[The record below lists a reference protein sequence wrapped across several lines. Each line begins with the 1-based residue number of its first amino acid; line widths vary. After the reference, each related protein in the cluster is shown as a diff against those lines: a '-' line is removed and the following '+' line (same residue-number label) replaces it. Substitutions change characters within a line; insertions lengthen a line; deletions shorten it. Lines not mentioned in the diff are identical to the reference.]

1 VQQSTAV
8 MRIEIPVFD
17 GFDELDAVG
26 PYEVLRTASQL
37 SADAGWEVALVGAHG
52 PGEVVA
58 AHGLRLS
65 VAEGLGRPDAVIVP
79 GGGWTSRTPRGTW
92 QEVQAGVLPA
102 RLAEVARSCRWVA
115 SVCTGAMLLA
125 AAGLTRGRR
134 VTTHHDALDE
144 LRATGA
150 QLVDG
155 ARVVDDGDLLTAA
168 GVTAGLDLALWIVER
183 MYGSAV
189 AEAVASEIEHP
200 RVRDVHRALGE
211 DRPQPST
218 RR

>member
-1 VQQSTAV
+1 VQQATAV

-26 PYEVLRTASQL
+26 PYEVLRTASQVG
-37 SADAGWEVALVGAHG
+37 ADAGLDVALVGAHG

-65 VAEGLGRPDAVIVP
+65 VTEGLGRPDAVIVP
-79 GGGWTSRTPRGTW
+79 GGGWNDRAPRGTW
-92 QEVQAGVLPA
+92 HEVQAGVLPA
-102 RLAEVARSCRWVA
+102 RLAELAPTCRWVA
-115 SVCTGAMLLA
+115 SVCSGAMLLA

-134 VTTHHDALDE
+134 VTTHHDALEE

-150 QLVDG
+150 QLIDG

-168 GVTAGLDLALWIVER
+168 GVTAGLDLSLWIVER
-183 MYGSAV
+183 IRGSAV
-189 AEAVASEIEHP
+189 ADAVASEIEHP
-200 RVRDVHRALGE
+200 RVRDVHRTLGE

-218 RR
+218 GR